1 LLLGANASIVVA
13 LRSWRIMAGG
23 PTAQA
28 EVELMIGEKVE
39 AGSELI
45 GTLAG
50 RRVKS
55 PQAAARKT
63 LSIYGKRVRNNR
75 KRLAAWRR

>member
-1 LLLGANASIVVA
+1 
-13 LRSWRIMAGG
+13 
-23 PTAQA
+23 
-28 EVELMIGEKVE
+28 MIGEKIE

-50 RRVKS
+50 GRVKS